1 MILYKRI
8 IEEYVDETGIYK
20 NYLLKKTSLMRQIR
34 IIYLYLILRILR
46 KQSIAQNLGSTVA
59 KEYQR
64 ARAKVM
70 RENESLI
77 DITDLRNTLIE
88 GGEYNLSFDTKYTF
102 YYDETNNY
110 RVFRIKNGKFN
121 ESPQKYFVV
130 GGLCLDSEN
139 GVDFEQLEEE
149 LHLPQNLEE
158 IKGGVIVGNNASFIE
173 CMRSRR
179 LNSILKW
186 VDQNG
191 ILLHFEAVDHLEII
205 AKDLCRLCGKDI
217 ENEYICEYIFYK
229 CLRQDI
235 EEVEKLLV
243 KYKYPNIENGK
254 IKDFLVEWR
263 MFILKVFKVM
273 NDDLSI
279 DLLAKKIFLDSV
291 LCDIDKAINSNL
303 SFKGR
308 DKIIENYFPYY
319 IVKPMIFRKAEHIF
333 DDEKEIEKILKE
345 NIYII
350 EGEYVD
356 NYLFV
361 DSKAYKMV
369 QISDVMVRVVAKFL
383 EFVNSFEIGEKTI
396 YSVLQLNKRLTTQIQ
411 RENFELFMKIIRKSR
426 KENELLIRIKANFV
440 NMNALDLL
448 TSVTDVDNDGVSF
461 VTIV

>member
-1 MILYKRI
+1 
-8 IEEYVDETGIYK
+8 
-20 NYLLKKTSLMRQIR
+20 
-34 IIYLYLILRILR
+34 
-46 KQSIAQNLGSTVA
+46 
-59 KEYQR
+59 
-64 ARAKVM
+64 M